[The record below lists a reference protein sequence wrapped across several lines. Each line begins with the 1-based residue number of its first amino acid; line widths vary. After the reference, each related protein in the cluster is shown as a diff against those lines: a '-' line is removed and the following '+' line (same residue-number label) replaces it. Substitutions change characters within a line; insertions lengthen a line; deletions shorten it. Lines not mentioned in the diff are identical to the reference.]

1 MELKYEKI
9 YTASINLVK
18 KWYAGM
24 KIENPADGTVP
35 ILECKGIETIW
46 SD

>member
-9 YTASINLVK
+9 YIASINLVK

-24 KIENPADGTVP
+24 KIEKVGDEPE
-35 ILECKGIETIW
+35 LECKGLETIW

>member
-9 YTASINLVK
+9 YVASINLVK
-18 KWYAGM
+18 KRYAGM
-24 KIENPADGTVP
+24 KIEAPGDTPV
-35 ILECKGIETIW
+35 LECKGIETIR